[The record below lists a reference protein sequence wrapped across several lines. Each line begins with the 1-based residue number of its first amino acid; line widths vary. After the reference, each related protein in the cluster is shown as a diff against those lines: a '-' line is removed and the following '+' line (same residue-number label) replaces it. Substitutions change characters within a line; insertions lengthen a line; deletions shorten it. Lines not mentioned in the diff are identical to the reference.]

1 MPVGRLWRVA
11 ALSSVVLFGAVGCA
25 SNADSFAADLDR
37 LRSEVA
43 SLRSQN
49 AALGERLGAV
59 ESAARAPATEAES
72 SQTAPA
78 AGARPRLEVVR
89 LTPSETEEPLIAD
102 EPASPP
108 AAPAVAAAPP
118 PRVRYRSTSKG
129 IVEEI
134 VPLDDAATRATSGT
148 VVAQAKPGPNASP
161 ANRPPAPPAGRSQ

>member
-1 MPVGRLWRVA
+1 MSVGRLWRVA
-11 ALSSVVLFGAVGCA
+11 ALSSVVLSGAVGCA
-25 SNADSFAADLDR
+25 SGGGSFAADLDR

-59 ESAARAPATEAES
+59 ESASRAPASQAVD

-78 AGARPRLEVVR
+78 VGARPRLEVVR
-89 LTPSETEEPLIAD
+89 LTPSETEEPLLAS
-102 EPASPP
+102 EPTGP
-108 AAPAVAAAPP
+108 AAPAAPLAAPA

-134 VPLDDAATRATSGT
+134 VPLDDATTRTTSGT
-148 VVAQAKPGPNASP
+148 VVAQAKPGPNSSP
-161 ANRPPAPPAGRSQ
+161 ANRPSAPPAGRSQ